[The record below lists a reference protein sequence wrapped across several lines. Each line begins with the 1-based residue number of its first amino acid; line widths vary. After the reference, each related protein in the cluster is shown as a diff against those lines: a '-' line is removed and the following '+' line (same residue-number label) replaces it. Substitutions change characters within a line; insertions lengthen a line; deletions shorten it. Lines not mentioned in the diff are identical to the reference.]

1 MRGGRLR
8 RLHAPARGA
17 VLRRSDGTLADMASR
32 HTALAAAMI
41 VILALS
47 ACTGSGAASPTATAP
62 RPVSSATAP
71 ASSRGA
77 AGAAGWPTYH
87 GTMSRAGV
95 STTMPAASGTPKRT
109 QSLKL
114 DGAVY
119 ASPIVVRGLTIVATE
134 QDTVYAFDQSYR
146 QVWKRSLGSPSP
158 AEERQCGDI
167 DPLGVTGTPV
177 YDAATNHVFV
187 VAEHGGSVRHE
198 LYALDAA
205 SGRVAWSK
213 NVDLPGVS
221 ARDMQQRGA
230 LAIANNRV
238 WVSYGAQ
245 AGDCG
250 DYKGRVVGVPL
261 GGANDV
267 IFYSPPT
274 KRGGGIWNPA
284 GPTVNAAGHLL
295 VVSANGAAFPGD
307 AYDHTNSVLE
317 LDAKAK
323 VVDSFAPTDWAANNQ
338 GDVGLG
344 SQGVALIG
352 TKWAVLGGKS
362 GPVYVLKQGDL
373 GGIGG
378 PVDIQNICRSFGG
391 AAVDGN
397 VVYLPCTDGVRAV
410 RVDDTGKLHVLWH
423 TSDSIT
429 GSSVIGGGRIWAL
442 DTNAGVLHALDPS
455 TGRSLSQVDVGVAN
469 RFATPALYGADV
481 IIPTLAGIAVVRA
494 S

>member
-1 MRGGRLR
+1 MR
-8 RLHAPARGA
+8 
-17 VLRRSDGTLADMASR
+17 SR
-32 HTALAAAMI
+32 HTALAAAAAAI
-41 VILALS
+41 VILTLS
-47 ACTGSGAASPTATAP
+47 ACSGAAPASPPATAP
-62 RPVSSATAP
+62 GSVSSATTP
-71 ASSRGA
+71 ASPGTA
-77 AGAAGWPTYH
+77 AGAADWPAYH

-95 STTMPAASGTPKRT
+95 SAAMPAASGIPKRV

-114 DGAVY
+114 DGEVF

-146 QVWKRSLGSPSP
+146 QVWRRSLGSPSS

-167 DPLGVTGTPV
+167 NPLGITGTPV
-177 YDAATNHVFV
+177 YDATTNHVLL

-198 LYALDAA
+198 LYALDAG

-213 NVDLPGVS
+213 SVDLPGVS

-250 DYKGRVVGVPL
+250 NYKGRVVGVPL
-261 GGANDV
+261 DGGGNV

-274 KRGGGIWNPA
+274 KRGGGIWNPN

-317 LDAKAK
+317 LDANAK

-352 TKWAVLGGKS
+352 TEWAVLGGKS
-362 GPVYVLKQGDL
+362 GPVYVLRQGDL

-378 PVDIQNICRSFGG
+378 QVDVQNICQSFGG
-391 AAVDGN
+391 AAVDRG

-410 RVDDTGKLHVLWH
+410 RVDDAGKLHVLWH
-423 TSDSIT
+423 ASGSIT
-429 GSSVIGGGRIWAL
+429 GSPVIGGGRIWAL
-442 DTNAGVLHALDPS
+442 DTNAGVLHALDPA
-455 TGRSLSQVDVGVAN
+455 TGKSLGQVDVGVAN

-481 IIPTLAGIAVVRA
+481 IVPTLAGIAVVRT

>member
-1 MRGGRLR
+1 M
-8 RLHAPARGA
+8 
-17 VLRRSDGTLADMASR
+17 
-32 HTALAAAMI
+32 
-41 VILALS
+41 
-47 ACTGSGAASPTATAP
+47 
-62 RPVSSATAP
+62 P
-71 ASSRGA
+71 ASSGA
-77 AGAAGWPTYH
+77 AGAADWPTYH

-95 STTMPAASGTPKRT
+95 STTMPAASGIPKRV

-114 DGAVY
+114 DGEVL
-119 ASPIVVRGLTIVATE
+119 ASPIVARGLTIVATE

-167 DPLGVTGTPV
+167 NPLGITGTPA
-177 YDAATNHVFV
+177 YDATTNHVFL

-213 NVDLPGVS
+213 SVDLPGVS

-261 GGANDV
+261 DGGNDV

-274 KRGGGIWNPA
+274 KRGGGIWNPN

-295 VVSANGAAFPGD
+295 VVSANGAAFPGH

-317 LDAKAK
+317 LDANAK

-378 PVDIQNICRSFGG
+378 QVDVQNICQSFGG
-391 AAVDGN
+391 AAVDGG

-410 RVDDTGKLHVLWH
+410 RVDDAGQLHVLWH

-429 GSSVIGGGRIWAL
+429 GSPVIGGGRIWVL
-442 DTNAGVLHALDPS
+442 DTNAGVLHALDPA
-455 TGRSLSQVDVGVAN
+455 TGKSLAQVDVGVAN
-469 RFATPALYGADV
+469 RFAAPALYGADV

>member
-1 MRGGRLR
+1 MR
-8 RLHAPARGA
+8 
-17 VLRRSDGTLADMASR
+17 SR
-32 HTALAAAMI
+32 QAALAAATI
-41 VILALS
+41 VVLALS
-47 ACTGSGAASPTATAP
+47 ACTSGGPASPSVTAPGSAPARSASSPAPTVSGAA
-62 RPVSSATAP
+62 
-71 ASSRGA
+71 GD
-77 AGAAGWPTYH
+77 WPTYH
-87 GTMSRAGV
+87 GTMSRAGI
-95 STTMPAASGTPKRT
+95 STTMPPAHGAPKLI

-114 DGAVY
+114 DGEVF

-134 QDTVYAFDQSYR
+134 HDSVYAFDQSYR

-167 DPLGVTGTPV
+167 NPLGITGTPV
-177 YDAATNHVFV
+177 YDATTKRVYV
-187 VAEHGGSVRHE
+187 VAETGGTVRHQ
-198 LYALDAA
+198 LFALNIA
-205 SGRVAWSK
+205 SGTVAWSK
-213 NVDLPGVS
+213 SVDLPGVS

-261 GGANDV
+261 DGSNNV

-274 KRGGGIWNPA
+274 KRGGGIWNPN

-307 AYDHTNSVLE
+307 AYDHTNTVLE
-317 LDAKAK
+317 LDGNAK

-378 PVDIQNICRSFGG
+378 QVDVQNICRSFGG
-391 AAVDGN
+391 AAVNDS

-410 RVDDTGKLHVLWH
+410 RVDDAGKLHVVWH

-429 GSSVIGGGRIWAL
+429 GSPVIGGGRIWVL
-442 DTNAGVLHALDPS
+442 DTNKGILHALDPA
-455 TGRSLSQVDVGVAN
+455 TGESLGHVTVGVAN

-481 IIPTLAGIAVVRA
+481 IVPTLAGIAVV
-494 S
+494 STS

>member
-1 MRGGRLR
+1 MSRAGISTTMP
-8 RLHAPARGA
+8 PARGA
-17 VLRRSDGTLADMASR
+17 
-32 HTALAAAMI
+32 
-41 VILALS
+41 
-47 ACTGSGAASPTATAP
+47 
-62 RPVSSATAP
+62 
-71 ASSRGA
+71 
-77 AGAAGWPTYH
+77 
-87 GTMSRAGV
+87 
-95 STTMPAASGTPKRT
+95 PKLI

-114 DGAVY
+114 DGEVF
-119 ASPIVVRGLTIVATE
+119 ASPLVVRGLTIVATE
-134 QDTVYAFDQSYR
+134 QDSVYAFDQSYR

-167 DPLGVTGTPV
+167 NPLGITGTPV
-177 YDAATNHVFV
+177 YDAATKRVYV
-187 VAEHGGSVRHE
+187 VAETGGTVRHQ
-198 LYALDAA
+198 LFALNIA
-205 SGRVAWSK
+205 SGTVAWSK
-213 NVDLPGVS
+213 SVDLPGVS

-261 GGANDV
+261 DGSNNV

-274 KRGGGIWNPA
+274 KRGGGIWNPN
-284 GPTVNAAGHLL
+284 GPTVNTAGHLL

-307 AYDHTNSVLE
+307 AYDHTNTVLE
-317 LDAKAK
+317 LDANAK

-378 PVDIQNICRSFGG
+378 QVDVQNICRSFGG
-391 AAVDGN
+391 AAVNGN

-410 RVDDTGKLHVLWH
+410 RVDDAGKLHVIWH
-423 TSDSIT
+423 ASESIT
-429 GSSVIGGGRIWAL
+429 GSPVIGGGRIWVL
-442 DTNAGVLHALDPS
+442 DTNNGILHGLDPA
-455 TGRSLSQVDVGVAN
+455 TGESLGHVTVGVAN

-481 IIPTLAGIAVVRA
+481 IVPTLAGIAVV
-494 S
+494 STS

>member
-1 MRGGRLR
+1 MRSR
-8 RLHAPARGA
+8 HAPP
-17 VLRRSDGTLADMASR
+17 
-32 HTALAAAMI
+32 AAAAI
-41 VILALS
+41 VIVMLVLS
-47 ACTGSGAASPTATAP
+47 ACTGGGRPSPAVTAP
-62 RPVSSATAP
+62 RPASPATAS
-71 ASSRGA
+71 AS
-77 AGAAGWPTYH
+77 AGAGAGVADWPTYH
-87 GTMSRAGV
+87 GTMTRAGV
-95 STTMPAASGTPKRT
+95 STTMPAARGTPRRI
-109 QSLKL
+109 QSLRL
-114 DGAVY
+114 DGEVLA
-119 ASPIVVRGLTIVATE
+119 APIVARGLTIVATE
-134 QDTVYAFDQSYR
+134 HDTVYAFDQSFR

-158 AEERQCGDI
+158 AQERQCGDI
-167 DPLGVTGTPV
+167 DPLGITGTPV
-177 YDAATNHVFV
+177 YDAATSHVFL
-187 VAEHGGSVRHE
+187 VAEQGGSVRHV
-198 LYALDAA
+198 LYALDPA

-213 NVDLPGVS
+213 SVDLPGVS

-230 LAIANNRV
+230 LAIAGGRV

-261 GGANDV
+261 DGGSHV

-274 KRGGGIWNPA
+274 SRGGGIWNPA

-317 LDAKAK
+317 LDANAK
-323 VVDSFAPTDWAANNQ
+323 LVDSFAPADWAANNQ

-378 PVDIQNICRSFGG
+378 QVDVQNICQSFGG
-391 AAVDGN
+391 AAVDGS

-410 RVDDTGKLHVLWH
+410 RVDAAGQLHVLWH
-423 TSDSIT
+423 ASDSIT
-429 GSSVIGGGRIWAL
+429 GSPVIGGGRVWAL
-442 DTNAGVLHALDPS
+442 DTGAGVLHALDPA
-455 TGRSLSQVDVGVAN
+455 TGKSLSQVDVGVAN
-469 RFATPALYGADV
+469 RFATPALNGADV
-481 IIPTLAGIAVVRA
+481 IVPTLAGIAVVR
-494 S
+494 SS

>member
-1 MRGGRLR
+1 MR
-8 RLHAPARGA
+8 
-17 VLRRSDGTLADMASR
+17 SR
-32 HTALAAAMI
+32 HVAPTAATI

-47 ACTGSGAASPTATAP
+47 ACTGAGPPSPAATAP
-62 RPVSSATAP
+62 GAVSSATVPTSA
-71 ASSRGA
+71 GA
-77 AGAAGWPTYH
+77 AGAADWPTYH

-95 STTMPAASGTPKRT
+95 STTMPAASGVPKRI
-109 QSLKL
+109 QSLRL

-146 QVWKRSLGSPSP
+146 QVWRRSLGSPSP

-167 DPLGVTGTPV
+167 DPLGIIGTPV
-177 YDAATNHVFV
+177 YDATTNHVFV
-187 VAEHGGSVRHE
+187 VAELGGSVRHE

-213 NVDLPGVS
+213 GVDLPGVS

-230 LAIANNRV
+230 LAIADDRV
-238 WVSYGAQ
+238 WVSFGAQ

-261 GGANDV
+261 DGGNDV

-274 KRGGGIWNPA
+274 ERGGGIWNPN

-317 LDAKAK
+317 LDANAK

-378 PVDIQNICRSFGG
+378 QVDVQNICLSFGG
-391 AAVDGN
+391 AAVDGD

-410 RVDDTGKLHVLWH
+410 RVDGAGKLHVLWH

-429 GSSVIGGGRIWAL
+429 GSPVIGGGRIWAL
-442 DTNAGVLHALDPS
+442 DTDAGVLHALDPS
-455 TGRSLSQVDVGVAN
+455 TGKSLSQIDVGVAN

-481 IIPTLAGIAVVRA
+481 IIPTLAGIAVVRT

>member
-1 MRGGRLR
+1 M
-8 RLHAPARGA
+8 
-17 VLRRSDGTLADMASR
+17 
-32 HTALAAAMI
+32 
-41 VILALS
+41 
-47 ACTGSGAASPTATAP
+47 
-62 RPVSSATAP
+62 
-71 ASSRGA
+71 
-77 AGAAGWPTYH
+77 
-87 GTMSRAGV
+87 
-95 STTMPAASGTPKRT
+95 
-109 QSLKL
+109 
-114 DGAVY
+114 
-119 ASPIVVRGLTIVATE
+119 
-134 QDTVYAFDQSYR
+134 YAFDQSYQ

-167 DPLGVTGTPV
+167 NPLGITGTPV
-177 YDAATNHVFV
+177 YDATTNHVFL

-198 LYALDAA
+198 LYALDVA

-213 NVDLPGVS
+213 GVDLPGVS

-230 LAIANNRV
+230 LAIADNRV

-250 DYKGRVVGVPL
+250 NYKGRVVGVPL
-261 GGANDV
+261 DGGSNV
-267 IFYSPPT
+267 VFYSPPT
-274 KRGGGIWNPA
+274 RRGGGIWNPN
-284 GPTVNAAGHLL
+284 GPTVDAAGHLL

-317 LDAKAK
+317 LDANTK
-323 VVDSFAPTDWAANNQ
+323 VIDSFAPTDWAANNQ

-378 PVDIQNICRSFGG
+378 QVDVQNICQSFGG
-391 AAVDGN
+391 AAVDGA

-410 RVDDTGKLHVLWH
+410 RVDDAGQLHALWH
-423 TSDSIT
+423 ASDSIT
-429 GSSVIGGGRIWAL
+429 GSPVIGGGRIWVL
-442 DTNAGVLHALDPS
+442 DTGAGVLHALDPS
-455 TGRSLSQVDVGVAN
+455 TGKSLGQVDVGVAN

-481 IIPTLAGIAVVRA
+481 IVPTLAGIAVVRA

>member
-1 MRGGRLR
+1 
-8 RLHAPARGA
+8 
-17 VLRRSDGTLADMASR
+17 
-32 HTALAAAMI
+32 
-41 VILALS
+41 
-47 ACTGSGAASPTATAP
+47 
-62 RPVSSATAP
+62 
-71 ASSRGA
+71 
-77 AGAAGWPTYH
+77 
-87 GTMSRAGV
+87 
-95 STTMPAASGTPKRT
+95 MPAASGIPKRV

-114 DGAVY
+114 DGEVF

-134 QDTVYAFDQSYR
+134 HDTVYAFDQSYR

-167 DPLGVTGTPV
+167 NPLGITGTPV
-177 YDAATNHVFV
+177 YDATTNHVFV

-213 NVDLPGVS
+213 SVDLPGVS

-250 DYKGRVVGVPL
+250 NYKGRVVGVPL
-261 GGANDV
+261 DGGSDV

-274 KRGGGIWNPA
+274 KRGGGIWNPN

-307 AYDHTNSVLE
+307 TYDHTNSVLE
-317 LDAKAK
+317 LDANAK

-362 GPVYVLKQGDL
+362 GPVYVLRQGDL

-378 PVDIQNICRSFGG
+378 QVDVQNICLSFGG
-391 AAVDGN
+391 AAVDGD

-410 RVDDTGKLHVLWH
+410 RVDDAGQLHVLWH

-429 GSSVIGGGRIWAL
+429 GSPVIGGGRIWVL
-442 DTNAGVLHALDPS
+442 DTTAGVLHALDPS
-455 TGRSLSQVDVGVAN
+455 TGKSLGQVDVGVAN

-481 IIPTLAGIAVVRA
+481 IVPTLAGIAVVRT

>member
-1 MRGGRLR
+1 MRSRYA
-8 RLHAPARGA
+8 APA
-17 VLRRSDGTLADMASR
+17 
-32 HTALAAAMI
+32 AAAA
-41 VILALS
+41 VILLALS
-47 ACTGSGAASPTATAP
+47 ACTGTGPTSPAATTPGPA
-62 RPVSSATAP
+62 SSATVP
-71 ASSRGA
+71 ASPDAA
-77 AGAAGWPTYH
+77 AGTAGWPAYH

-95 STTMPAASGTPKRT
+95 STTMPAASGTPKRI

-114 DGAVY
+114 DGEVF
-119 ASPIVVRGLTIVATE
+119 ASPTVARGLTIVATE

-146 QVWKRSLGSPSP
+146 LVWKRSLGSPSP

-167 DPLGVTGTPV
+167 NPLGITGTPV
-177 YDAATNHVFV
+177 YDATTNHVFL

-198 LYALDAA
+198 LYALDVT

-230 LAIANNRV
+230 LAVADNRV
-238 WVSYGAQ
+238 WVSFGAQ

-250 DYKGRVVGVPL
+250 NYKGRVVGVPL
-261 GGANDV
+261 DGGSDV

-295 VVSANGAAFPGD
+295 VVSANGAAFPGN

-317 LDAKAK
+317 LDANAK

-378 PVDIQNICRSFGG
+378 QVDVQNICLSFGG
-391 AAVDGN
+391 AAVDGD

-410 RVDDTGKLHVLWH
+410 RVDDAGQLHVLWH
-423 TSDSIT
+423 ASGSIT
-429 GSSVIGGGRIWAL
+429 GSPVIGGGRVWAL

-455 TGRSLSQVDVGVAN
+455 TGKSLSQVEVGAAN
-469 RFATPALYGADV
+469 RFATPALYGPDV
-481 IIPTLAGIAVVRA
+481 IMPTLAGIAVVRT

>member
-1 MRGGRLR
+1 MR
-8 RLHAPARGA
+8 
-17 VLRRSDGTLADMASR
+17 SR
-32 HTALAAAMI
+32 HTAPAAAAI

-47 ACTGSGAASPTATAP
+47 ACSGADPASPAATAP
-62 RPVSSATAP
+62 GQASSATAP
-71 ASSRGA
+71 ASSGAA
-77 AGAAGWPTYH
+77 AGAAGWPAYH

-95 STTMPAASGTPKRT
+95 SATMPAANGIPRRI

-114 DGAVY
+114 DGEVF
-119 ASPIVVRGLTIVATE
+119 ASPIVVGGLTIVATE

-167 DPLGVTGTPV
+167 NPLGITGTPV
-177 YDAATNHVFV
+177 YDATTNHVFV

-198 LYALDAA
+198 LYALDAG

-213 NVDLPGVS
+213 SVDLPGVS

-230 LAIANNRV
+230 LAIADNRV

-250 DYKGRVVGVPL
+250 NYKGRVVGVPL
-261 GGANDV
+261 DGGSDV

-274 KRGGGIWNPA
+274 RRGGGIWNPN
-284 GPTVNAAGHLL
+284 GPTVDAAGHLL

-317 LDAKAK
+317 LDANAK
-323 VVDSFAPTDWAANNQ
+323 VVDSFAPADWAANNQ

-378 PVDIQNICRSFGG
+378 QVDVQNICLSFGG
-391 AAVDGN
+391 AAVDGD
-397 VVYLPCTDGVRAV
+397 VVYLCPRGPCAPASCTCCGTRP
-410 RVDDTGKLHVLWH
+410 T
-423 TSDSIT
+423 IT
-429 GSSVIGGGRIWAL
+429 GSRSSV
-442 DTNAGVLHALDPS
+442 AGASGPS
-455 TGRSLSQVDVGVAN
+455 TRALACCTRSI
-469 RFATPALYGADV
+469 RPPA
-481 IIPTLAGIAVVRA
+481 RA
-494 S
+494 SARSRSVSPTGSRHPRSTART

>member
-1 MRGGRLR
+1 
-8 RLHAPARGA
+8 
-17 VLRRSDGTLADMASR
+17 
-32 HTALAAAMI
+32 
-41 VILALS
+41 
-47 ACTGSGAASPTATAP
+47 
-62 RPVSSATAP
+62 
-71 ASSRGA
+71 
-77 AGAAGWPTYH
+77 
-87 GTMSRAGV
+87 
-95 STTMPAASGTPKRT
+95 MPKASGTPKLV

-114 DGAVY
+114 DGEVF

-167 DPLGVTGTPV
+167 NPLGITGTPV
-177 YDAATNHVFV
+177 YDAATNRVYV
-187 VAEHGGSVRHE
+187 VAEHGGTVRHE
-198 LYALDAA
+198 LYALNVA
-205 SGRVAWSK
+205 SGTVAWSK
-213 NVDLPGVS
+213 SVDLPGVS

-261 GGANDV
+261 SGANDV

-274 KRGGGIWNPA
+274 KRGGGIWNPN

-307 AYDHTNSVLE
+307 AYDHTNTVLE
-317 LDAKAK
+317 LDANAK

-344 SQGVALIG
+344 SQGVALVG

-362 GPVYVLKQGDL
+362 GPVYVLRQGRL

-378 PVDIQNICRSFGG
+378 QVDVKEICRSFGG
-391 AAVDGN
+391 AAVNGN

-410 RVDDTGKLHVLWH
+410 RVDDAGKLHVLWH
-423 TSDSIT
+423 ASDTIT
-429 GSSVIGGGRIWAL
+429 GSPVIGGGRIWVL
-442 DTNAGVLHALDPS
+442 DTNNGILHGLDPA
-455 TGRSLSQVDVGVAN
+455 TGESLGQVDVGVAN
-469 RFATPALYGADV
+469 RFATPALYRADV
-481 IIPTLAGIAVVRA
+481 IVPTLAGIAVVRT